1 MEKLTI
7 ASEYPENKYEK
18 VWAIGDATPAG
29 WTIMNAVGLTKINN
43 IQFVYEGDLYGGHL
57 KFPLELREDW
67 NIPYL
72 MPKTHDTE
80 PGGDKSIKS

>member
-7 ASEYPENKYEK
+7 ASEYPEINMKSL
-18 VWAIGDATPAG
+18 GDSDTPAG

-43 IQFVYEGDLYGGHL
+43 IQFVYEGFIWRTF
-57 KFPLELREDW
+57 KFPLNYVRID
-67 NIPYL
+67 IPYL

-80 PGGDKSIKS
+80 LKVIIL